1 MKPLKFSENF
11 KNPVLFNKE
20 LWHTNILHIQKILVV
35 PLLIL
40 QIQAIN
46 LLFFQAQHLDVFLR
60 DLFIF
65 YIFL

>member
-11 KNPVLFNKE
+11 KKPANLNKE
-20 LWHTNILHIQKILVV
+20 LWHTNILHTQKILVV